1 VSLPFFS
8 SVADNRKLNPGY
20 FNAEESRMTCDEM
33 ERAIQVLI
41 EHHARVST
49 DIEGLKEAQQRT
61 TVNIEALTRTV
72 GELAESVSRIGAQ
85 AESDRQEMRDAIDKL
100 ILSNEVTRDLA
111 NQIGHLAVATS
122 QRVTALE
129 GRLP

>member
-20 FNAEESRMTCDEM
+20 FKLEVYVMTGEEM
-33 ERAIQVLI
+33 ERAIQFLI
-41 EHHARVST
+41 EHQAKIST
-49 DIEGLKEAQQRT
+49 SQDQTA
-61 TVNIEALTRTV
+61 VNIEALTRTV
-72 GELAESVSRIGAQ
+72 VELAESVSRLEAQ
-85 AESDRQEMRDAIDKL
+85 AESDRQETRDAIDQL

-111 NQIGHLAVATS
+111 NQIGRLAVTTS

-129 GRLP
+129 GRLA

>member
-1 VSLPFFS
+1 
-8 SVADNRKLNPGY
+8 
-20 FNAEESRMTCDEM
+20 MTGEEM
-33 ERAIQVLI
+33 ERAIQFLI
-41 EHHARVST
+41 EHQAKVST
-49 DIEGLKEAQQRT
+49 AQDRT
-61 TVNIEALTRTV
+61 TANIAALTRTV
-72 GELAESVSRIGAQ
+72 VELAESVSRLEAQ

-111 NQIGHLAVATS
+111 NQIGRLAVTTS

>member
-1 VSLPFFS
+1 
-8 SVADNRKLNPGY
+8 
-20 FNAEESRMTCDEM
+20 MTGEEM
-33 ERAIQVLI
+33 ERGIQFLI

-49 DIEGLKEAQQRT
+49 DIDGLKETQMRT
-61 TVNIEALTRTV
+61 AANIDSLTRTV
-72 GELAESVSRIGAQ
+72 VELAESVSRLEAQ

-111 NQIGHLAVATS
+111 NQIARLAVETS

-129 GRLP
+129 ERLP